1 LPFFLAFFEKS
12 FFDENA
18 RFFRLKQ
25 SKIGTQNL
33 IYR

>member
-18 RFFRLKQ
+18 RFFSPQTKQ
-25 SKIGTQNL
+25 DRHSTPYI
-33 IYR
+33 